1 MLQRISFVIFL
12 LLAIVH
18 GASAQFVWQETHPSS
33 KDRISYFFH
42 SPLGISSFQNVVSV
56 MGFKHDSTQEVEKS
70 GSYCVWRS
78 EDDGKTWREIDIG
91 LPKHSFSTYSK
102 SYILQDIYQVTFQHL
117 VVIGKNIGDDSALYL
132 HSFDAGKTWE
142 RLPAFNY
149 GSNRAVHF
157 SDTLN
162 GVVVLHNNGGASQ
175 HFYTTVNGGMSF
187 THSASLNTSWGFLNC
202 YSLGNGRFRG
212 FENVTGKVYSNEID
226 IDRVDSTSPIVDLDE
241 VSRYWFRGCEFSG
254 DTIIAYGSYSTDGT
268 FQLQTTNG
276 VIARSI
282 DAGKSWNVV
291 QHFPEFYNILCGTTP
306 NRDTVLV
313 SGNNRLQRPLYLFSV
328 DNGVTWRTDTLR
340 MDSNYLQ
347 LIEDIELTDNG
358 TPIAISTIMSP
369 GVSPTIIAR
378 GERASSAVI
387 IHNNTSETRIYPNP
401 SSGIVNIQSIDK
413 TGAGITVIDILG
425 REVYRG
431 KLSNEGTASLDLRN
445 VPKGIY
451 YIVFNHYGKEFIA
464 GKLALTI
471 E

>member
-1 MLQRISFVIFL
+1 MQAS
-12 LLAIVH
+12 H
-18 GASAQFVWQETHPSS
+18 GT
-33 KDRISYFFH
+33 
-42 SPLGISSFQNVVSV
+42 
-56 MGFKHDSTQEVEKS
+56 
-70 GSYCVWRS
+70 
-78 EDDGKTWREIDIG
+78 
-91 LPKHSFSTYSK
+91 
-102 SYILQDIYQVTFQHL
+102 
-117 VVIGKNIGDDSALYL
+117 
-132 HSFDAGKTWE
+132 
-142 RLPAFNY
+142 
-149 GSNRAVHF
+149 
-157 SDTLN
+157 
-162 GVVVLHNNGGASQ
+162 
-175 HFYTTVNGGMSF
+175 
-187 THSASLNTSWGFLNC
+187 
-202 YSLGNGRFRG
+202 
-212 FENVTGKVYSNEID
+212 
-226 IDRVDSTSPIVDLDE
+226 
-241 VSRYWFRGCEFSG
+241 
-254 DTIIAYGSYSTDGT
+254 
-268 FQLQTTNG
+268 
-276 VIARSI
+276 
-282 DAGKSWNVV
+282 
-291 QHFPEFYNILCGTTP
+291 FYNILCGTTP